1 MNRLIKYF
9 LITTSIITFA
19 GKALAANKVES
30 GNQYVESDLKIKISA
45 YADFQAGVPTQSRLK
60 SDEKNVSANRKDF
73 AFYNSAA
80 AVLNISKE
88 VDDITYGGKIVLVPT
103 AKKKGAPT
111 YNGSHVYVS
120 SEFGKVEAG
129 SPIDAASTLFVD
141 AGAITAAVDDWE
153 RYTKFDAQSL
163 SHEGLSP
170 SFASFDEFFL
180 DSKLV
185 TNLENRSYSSEPSR
199 TVNYYTPKFDLGTA
213 TKVQAGISYTP
224 DSSNTG
230 ADNPDKNSSG
240 VDKRKITKDGS
251 EFFELDRTVKDAI
264 TGGVTV
270 EQNISDGVD
279 FKIGVT
285 GEYGKAAGSAKKKT
299 EEDGED
305 KTLAIY
311 KLKDLRSYNIGAVL
325 SIGSFSVAGSYGS
338 LENSLT
344 TREFH
349 KTGTD
354 TKYYTGAVAYNQGPF
369 TASVSYFRSNQFKNT
384 VDTISLGTDYV
395 LAPGFKPYAVISQ
408 YELKGRPEFFP
419 EVGKRKSRGT
429 VAIIGTK
436 LSL

>member
-1 MNRLIKYF
+1 MNKLIKYL
-9 LITTSIITFA
+9 LITTSIITFTS
-19 GKALAANKVES
+19 KAIATSKVES
-30 GNQYVESDLKIKISA
+30 DNKYVESDLKVKISA

-80 AVLNISKE
+80 AVLNISKD
-88 VDDITYGGKIVLVPT
+88 VDKITYGGKIVLVPT
-103 AKKKGAPT
+103 AKKKGSPT
-111 YNGSHVYVS
+111 YNGSHIYVA

-129 SPIDAASTLFVD
+129 SPIDAASALFLD
-141 AGAITAAVDDWE
+141 AGDITAAVDDWE
-153 RYTKFDAQSL
+153 RYTVFDSASL
-163 SHEGLSP
+163 SHKGLSP
-170 SFASFDEFFL
+170 SFATFNEFFL
-180 DSKLV
+180 DSKLT
-185 TNLENRSYSSEPSR
+185 TNLEKRSYSSEPSR
-199 TVNYYTPKFDLGTA
+199 TVNYYTPKFDLNTA

-230 ADNPDKNSSG
+230 ADNPDTNSSG
-240 VDKRKITKDGS
+240 VDKRNITADGS

-264 TGGVTV
+264 SGGVAV

-279 FKIGVT
+279 FKIGIT
-285 GEYGKAAGSAKKKT
+285 GEYGKSAGSAKRKEKG
-299 EEDGED
+299 DDKD
-305 KTLAIY
+305 KTIATY
-311 KLKDLRSYNIGAVL
+311 KLKDLMAYNIGAAL

-354 TKYYTGAVAYNQGPF
+354 TKYYTGAAAYNQGPF
-369 TASVSYFRSNQFKNT
+369 TVSLSYFRSDQFKNT
-384 VDTISLGTDYV
+384 VDAVSLGTDYV